1 MTRIIY
7 FDIAALALLLP
18 LFVSII
24 IKRAYKTFSSKIF
37 IVLTV
42 DITLAA
48 IFEIL
53 EYLKALNSNV
63 NLLYLFGEGYFV
75 CRTAMPLIYLIFIL
89 EITGASFRFK
99 KSVWRLLLLVAPYLI
114 MFVFIVTNSFSKLLF
129 EFVLDDN
136 NLYMYERRPLLYL
149 AYGISALYL
158 TYGIILIV
166 KYRKFFGRQQFISV
180 LLILPFTMLS
190 VIVQYFYK
198 DLLVELFATT
208 VALVLVSETIEP
220 PEAVVDDKTGLFS
233 RKKFENT
240 LIKWFGLKKDAYL
253 VVIKMTNFADLYNA
267 LTVYAAESYMKKSS
281 VRLNKMFRSHDS
293 KYVSYYIGQGI
304 FILNFSTYNTAK
316 IVSDL
321 IYKELKVRSKSS
333 IYEFSPKFSIF
344 VTSVIQ
350 DFERPSS
357 FISFINSFQNMDKD
371 YFVYDEMKN
380 EKSFIIQKNISLIID
395 EGLSNNEFEVYY
407 QPIYDVKNNKIN
419 SAEALIRLNSKK
431 YGFITPNLFIN
442 HAEKNGKIIDI
453 DNFVIE
459 EVSKFIAS
467 DEFRK
472 LGIDYIELNLS
483 AVDCLDVELS
493 NRIKKVTTNYK
504 VLPSQ
509 INLEITET
517 LEVDYSIIEKNINEL
532 VGYGFKFSLDD
543 YGTGF
548 SNIIRFSKLPIHIVK
563 IDKQLTDAYN
573 DESFKNI
580 IKNTFN
586 MIIDSKRKI
595 VVEGV
600 ESKEQVDVFVK
611 YGCDYIQGYYYSK
624 PLPKADFIEYVK
636 EVNLK

>member
-53 EYLKALNSNV
+53 EYLKVLNSNV

-99 KSVWRLLLLVAPYLI
+99 KNVWRLLLLVAPYLV

-158 TYGIILIV
+158 IYGIVLIV

-281 VRLNKMFRSHDS
+281 ARLNKMFRSHDS

-321 IYKELKVRSKSS
+321 INKELKVRSKSS

-467 DEFRK
+467 DEFKK

-504 VLPSQ
+504 ILPSQ

-517 LEVDYSIIEKNINEL
+517 LEADYSIIEKNINEL

>member
-1 MTRIIY
+1 
-7 FDIAALALLLP
+7 
-18 LFVSII
+18 
-24 IKRAYKTFSSKIF
+24 
-37 IVLTV
+37 
-42 DITLAA
+42 
-48 IFEIL
+48 
-53 EYLKALNSNV
+53 
-63 NLLYLFGEGYFV
+63 
-75 CRTAMPLIYLIFIL
+75 
-89 EITGASFRFK
+89 
-99 KSVWRLLLLVAPYLI
+99 

-158 TYGIILIV
+158 IYGIVLIV

-281 VRLNKMFRSHDS
+281 ARLNKMFRSHDS

-321 IYKELKVRSKSS
+321 INKELKVRSKSS

-467 DEFRK
+467 DEFKK

-504 VLPSQ
+504 ILPSQ

-517 LEVDYSIIEKNINEL
+517 LEADYSIIEKNINEL

>member
-53 EYLKALNSNV
+53 EYLKVLNSNV

-99 KSVWRLLLLVAPYLI
+99 KNVWRLLLLVAPYLV

-158 TYGIILIV
+158 IYGIVLIV

-281 VRLNKMFRSHDS
+281 ARLNKMFRSHDS

-321 IYKELKVRSKSS
+321 INKELKVRSKSS

-467 DEFRK
+467 DEFKK

-504 VLPSQ
+504 ILPSQ

-517 LEVDYSIIEKNINEL
+517 LEADYSIIEKNINEL

-573 DESFKNI
+573 DEKFKNI

-600 ESKEQVDVFVK
+600 EHKEQVDAFIE